1 MGYLSPSEYAEYGL
15 PADTTDDWIT
25 TASSLIE
32 SYCRRISLIPTQY
45 SERQRLTAG
54 SQSMVLS
61 YMPLTVVAPNTSPL
75 VEVQVRYG
83 HPRRGELQDPL
94 LAQVAWAFSVP
105 GSYSVLDLASIDL
118 DQATGELTFPR
129 NFLGLGYNEVMVTYT
144 AGLNVVP
151 SAVKVACAQIV
162 KNAQSTPG
170 MNVRSNKIDTMQM
183 QYFSN
188 NIIDPQVQS
197 LLRPYRAQRI
207 G

>member
-1 MGYLSPSEYAEYGL
+1 MGYLLPAEYVEYGL

-25 TASSLIE
+25 TASALIE
-32 SYCRRISLIPTQY
+32 SYCRRVSLNPTQY
-45 SERQRLTAG
+45 TERQRLSAG

-61 YMPLTVVAPNTSPL
+61 YMPLTIVSPNTSPL

-83 HPRRGELQDPL
+83 LPRRGELQDPM
-94 LAQVAWAFSVP
+94 LAQVAWAFSIP
-105 GSYSVLDLASIDL
+105 GSYSVLDPTSVDI
-118 DQATGELTFPR
+118 DQATGELIFPR

-144 AGLNVVP
+144 AGLDTIP
-151 SAVKVACAQIV
+151 AAVKVACAQIV

-197 LLRPYRAQRI
+197 LLRPYLAQRI